1 MAPMDWLTY
10 VWNGNIYIHVDADLI
25 CSNIL
30 VFIISLKMKQHDKV
44 KTTKTLLFS

>member
-1 MAPMDWLTY
+1 MYETD
-10 VWNGNIYIHVDADLI
+10 IYIHVDADLI

-44 KTTKTLLFS
+44 KATKTLLFS